1 MRNARCALAALTA
14 LALLGCGESA
24 SRTTQ
29 PSEEVELGQ
38 WVHQASGG
46 YHFFI
51 PADFNGGIFG
61 GAVDNRLTFNARRD
75 AEGNVSGSWNY
86 EQTDFGTA
94 GIPYTYKGSV
104 TCFKVYDTPVL
115 QRFPDVPPMI
125 GNRAKW
131 GGPIEATTDPTVPVG
146 TFAWFQSIDNGEGA
160 NEGPDVSTIFGLGD
174 ETANEAFCNVANV
187 PNPNFGPHAVE
198 GDIQVR

>member
-1 MRNARCALAALTA
+1 MRNARHASAALAA

-29 PSEEVELGQ
+29 PSEAVELSH

-46 YHFFI
+46 YHFLI

-61 GAVDNRLTFNARRD
+61 GAVDNRLTFDAHRD

-94 GIPYTYKGSV
+94 GIPYSYKGSV

-115 QRFPDVPPMI
+115 QRFPDVPPMV

-131 GGPIEATTDPTVPVG
+131 GGPIEATNDPTVPVG
-146 TFAWFQSIDNGEGA
+146 TFAWFQSIDNGEGG

-198 GDIQVR
+198 GNIQVR

>member
-14 LALLGCGESA
+14 LALLSCRESA

-29 PSEEVELGQ
+29 PSEEVELRQ

-61 GAVDNRLTFNARRD
+61 GAVDNRLTFDARRD

-94 GIPYTYKGSV
+94 GIPYTYKGTV

-125 GNRAKW
+125 GNPAKW

-198 GDIQVR
+198 GNIQVR

>member
-61 GAVDNRLTFNARRD
+61 GAVDNRLTFDARRD

-94 GIPYTYKGSV
+94 GIPYTYKGPV

-198 GDIQVR
+198 GNIQVR